1 MKEEDFISHLIGVV
15 KTENYLNGELIE
27 ENTEEIDKE
36 LKWENFD
43 GKVGE
48 VKKQT
53 PTSLVGRV
61 TIYDCTDG
69 NATLIQDE
77 EKVFIIQEND
87 ETEKPKK
94 ENKIKESLG
103 IGLIDPYYIEAN
115 ELQEKA
121 YELKKIDKFL
131 NKYISFYAEDN
142 GLNADDITLD
152 FINYG
157 KTELVYVLTEPS
169 GKKVTVLTK
178 QPAVEFGK
186 VKQEA
191 DYLTQL
197 KQVDENVV
205 APIDYFK
212 FGDQELYVTPYV
224 NQARCVA
231 SYDTWGMYVPEPYYR
246 FENFTREQEQVVN
259 TCMIAKLVSLYDFN
273 NQEGISKCKIGGGDF
288 MLPKGWENETPTIEN
303 TLNSLYLIAAR
314 EKINCSFDEY
324 LDIIRDEFSRETIT
338 EDQESLKINLRG
350 RVAMEIGDIENGIEL
365 GKELIEER
373 NSSNIDCSEDDNV
386 L

>member
-1 MKEEDFISHLIGVV
+1 MKEDNLFSKLIGTMKVTTHIDG
-15 KTENYLNGELIE
+15 KLFE
-27 ENTEEIDKE
+27 EYSEEIDKE

-43 GKVGE
+43 GKVGGS
-48 VKKQT
+48 KKQA
-53 PTSLVGRV
+53 PTSSVGRV

-69 NATLIQDE
+69 NSTLIQDE
-77 EKVFIIQEND
+77 EKVFVIQEND
-87 ETEKPKK
+87 ETEKSKTSVK
-94 ENKIKESLG
+94 EPLG
-103 IGLIDPYYIEAN
+103 IGIINPYYIETN

-131 NKYISFYAEDN
+131 NKYIGFYAENN

-205 APIDYFK
+205 APIDYYK
-212 FGDQELYVTPYV
+212 FGDQELYVTPYI
-224 NQARCVA
+224 NQARCIA
-231 SYDTWGMYVPEPYYR
+231 SDYTWGMYVPEPYYR
-246 FENFTREQEQVVN
+246 FENFTKEQEQVVN

-273 NQEGISKCKIGGGDF
+273 KQEGISKCKIGGGDF
-288 MLPKGWENETPTIEN
+288 MLPKGWENDTPTIEN

-314 EKINCSFDEY
+314 EKINCTFDDY
-324 LDIIRDEFSRETIT
+324 LNIIRDEFSRETIK

-350 RVAMEIGDIENGIEL
+350 RVAMDINDIENGIEL
-365 GKELIEER
+365 GKDLVEER
-373 NSSNIDCSEDDNV
+373 NLSNIDCSEDDNV